1 MTNAVQHS
9 FSHAELLEILLKN
22 AGIHEG
28 LWILSINFGL
38 SATNMSNSNDGV
50 ENLRPCVMAF
60 VENFGLLRVE
70 RELKGL
76 TLDAAVVNPLA
87 PGLTAKPAVESAGKK
102 AASKKKM
109 TAK

>member
-1 MTNAVQHS
+1 
-9 FSHAELLEILLKN
+9 
-22 AGIHEG
+22 
-28 LWILSINFGL
+28 
-38 SATNMSNSNDGV
+38 
-50 ENLRPCVMAF
+50 VMAF

-87 PGLTAKPAVESAGKK
+87 PGLTAKPAIASAGKK
-102 AASKKKM
+102 AASKKRM